1 MPHAVADNVGECKSH
16 IGSKRRNFGAPQAL
30 ATLIDSVGVLAYA
43 AFQPL
48 GEALGE
54 KDELLRIP
62 DQDLWVAGRAVEKRV
77 DFLVRIEYIKKL
89 VLSQCDSQE
98 GGWD

>member
-43 AFQPL
+43 AFQPSERL
-48 GEALGE
+48 SARRKSCFEFLI
-54 KDELLRIP
+54 KIYELR
-62 DQDLWVAGRAVEKRV
+62 AGVVEKRV

-98 GGWD
+98 GG